1 MPYPERIPKSKAP
14 FRPLFVKELR
24 DLLSGRAFW
33 AALVIVILLTGYSY
47 IQAVNLY
54 AEASRSALKFPELAR
69 GISPL
74 DGILVPTLGSLY
86 LAVTFLFPF
95 IVIRSVGAEK
105 QSGALKMLVQM
116 PYSIAS
122 LVAAKLAAATCAW
135 SVMLLPSLLAMA
147 FWYGAGGHLAGAE
160 VANLV
165 LGHFLYASV
174 IAAISLLAAALA
186 ESSASAAI
194 AAVGV
199 TLGFWVLD
207 FAAAGNNGLLKS
219 LSGLSLTTVLRGFE
233 RGIFSLSAVA
243 GSLAA
248 ALGLALVAG
257 TWLHPGR
264 STGVRLFRSA
274 VALMMAVIAILAI
287 SQAGLFGDAT
297 EDRRN
302 SFSRTDESVLRTA
315 QGRLT
320 IEVFLAS
327 EDPRFY
333 DLERSILGKLNR
345 AMPDVRVIYA
355 DVGMD
360 KVLAGADDQYGQ
372 VVYRHENRQA
382 MSRSTSE
389 EEVLPIVFEIM
400 GLNRLP
406 PDDSAAYPGYPLVA
420 GTRWAKAVFYILLP
434 LAVLLIW
441 MITQNHLRFL
451 GKLEKNYE
459 TE

>member
-1 MPYPERIPKSKAP
+1 MAP
-14 FRPLFVKELR
+14 FWPLLMKEVR
-24 DLLSGRAFW
+24 ELLAGRAFW
-33 AALVIVILLTGYSY
+33 ATLMIVILLTGYSY

-54 AEASRSALKFPELAR
+54 TEASRSALKFPELSR

-95 IVIRSVGAEK
+95 IVIRTVGAEK

-116 PYSIAS
+116 PYSIPS

-135 SVMLLPSLLAMA
+135 LAMLLPSLLAMA
-147 FWYGAGGHLAGAE
+147 FWQGAGGHLAGAE
-160 VANLV
+160 VTNLV

-174 IAAISLLAAALA
+174 IVAISLLAAALA
-186 ESSASAAI
+186 ESPASAAI
-194 AAVGV
+194 AAVSV
-199 TLGFWVLD
+199 TFGFWVLD

-219 LSGLSLTTVLRGFE
+219 LAGLSLTTVLRGFE

-243 GSLAA
+243 GSLVAA
-248 ALGLALVAG
+248 IGLALVAG
-257 TWLHPGR
+257 IWLHPGR
-264 STGVRLFRSA
+264 STGSRFVRST
-274 VALMMAVIAILAI
+274 VALVMTVVAILAI
-287 SQAGLFGDAT
+287 SQANLFRDAT

-320 IEVFLAS
+320 IEVFLAA
-327 EDPRFY
+327 EDPRLY
-333 DLERSILGKLNR
+333 DLERSILGKLKR
-345 AMPDVRVIYA
+345 AMPDVTIIYA

-372 VVYRHENRQA
+372 VVYRHEDRQA

-406 PDDSAAYPGYPLVA
+406 PDESTVYPGYPLVA
-420 GTRWAKAVFYILLP
+420 GTRWAKTAFYILLP
-434 LAVLLIW
+434 LTVLLLW
-441 MITQNHLRFL
+441 LITQDPFRILRKI
-451 GKLEKNYE
+451 GDNS
-459 TE
+459 

>member
-1 MPYPERIPKSKAP
+1 MPCPEKIPSSNAP
-14 FRPLFVKELR
+14 FRPLFVKELQ
-24 DLLSGRAFW
+24 DILCGRAYW

-47 IQAVNLY
+47 IQAVTLY
-54 AEASRSALKFPELAR
+54 AEASRSALKFPELAK

-95 IVIRSVGAEK
+95 IVIRTVGAEK

-122 LVAAKLAAATCAW
+122 LVAAKLSAVACAW

-147 FWYGAGGHLAGAE
+147 FWYGAGGHLAIAE

-174 IAAISLLAAALA
+174 IAVISLLAAAVA

-194 AAVGV
+194 ASIGV

-207 FAAAGNNGLLKS
+207 FAAVGSSGLLTS
-219 LSGLSLTTVLRGFE
+219 LSDLSLTTVLRSFE
-233 RGIFSLSAVA
+233 RGIFSLSAVV

-257 TWLHPGR
+257 IWLHPGR
-264 STGVRLFRSA
+264 SAGARLFRSA
-274 VALMMAVIAILAI
+274 VALVMTVVVILAI
-287 SQAGLFGDAT
+287 SQSSLFRDAT

-302 SFSRTDESVLRTA
+302 SFSRADESVLRTA
-315 QGRLT
+315 QGQLT

-327 EDPRFY
+327 EDPRLY

-372 VVYRHENRQA
+372 VMYRHEDRQE

-406 PDDSAAYPGYPLVA
+406 SDESAVYPGYPLVA
-420 GTRWAKAVFYILLP
+420 GTRWAKATFYILLP
-434 LAVLLIW
+434 LAVLLLW
-441 MITQNHLRFL
+441 LMTQEPFHIIR
-451 GKLEKNYE
+451 KNGDNS
-459 TE
+459 

>member
-1 MPYPERIPKSKAP
+1 MPYPEMIPKSKAP
-14 FRPLFVKELR
+14 LRPLFVKELR
-24 DLLSGRAFW
+24 DLLAGRAFW
-33 AALVIVILLTGYSY
+33 AALVIVIMLTGYSY
-47 IQAVNLY
+47 IQAVSLY

-95 IVIRSVGAEK
+95 IVIRTVGAEK

-116 PYSIAS
+116 PYSIPL
-122 LVAAKLAAATCAW
+122 LVAAKLAAVACTW
-135 SVMLLPSLLAMA
+135 LVMLLPSLLTMT
-147 FWYGAGGHLAGAE
+147 FWQGAGGHLAGAE

-186 ESSASAAI
+186 ENPASAAI
-194 AAVGV
+194 TAVGI

-219 LSGLSLTTVLRGFE
+219 LSGLSLTTVLRNFE
-233 RGIFSLSAVA
+233 RGIFSLSAVL
-243 GSLAA
+243 GSLTA
-248 ALGLALVAG
+248 ALGLAFVAG
-257 TWLHPGR
+257 NWLHPGR
-264 STGVRLFRSA
+264 SAGTKLVRSA
-274 VALMMAVIAILAI
+274 VALVIAVIAILAI
-287 SQAGLFGDAT
+287 SHAHLFSDAT

-302 SFSRTDESVLRTA
+302 SFSRADESALRTA

-320 IEVFLAS
+320 IEVSLAA
-327 EDPRFY
+327 EDPRLY

-372 VVYRHENRQA
+372 VVYRHEDQQA

-400 GLNRLP
+400 GLKRLP
-406 PDDSAAYPGYPLVA
+406 PDESAAYPGYPLIA
-420 GTRWAKAVFYILLP
+420 GISWAKATLYILLP
-434 LAVLLIW
+434 LAVLLLW
-441 MITQNHLRFL
+441 LITQDPFRIVRKIGDN
-451 GKLEKNYE
+451 
-459 TE
+459 

>member
-1 MPYPERIPKSKAP
+1 MPYPEMIPKSKAP
-14 FRPLFVKELR
+14 LRPLFVKELR
-24 DLLSGRAFW
+24 DLLAGRAFW

-47 IQAVNLY
+47 IQAVSLY
-54 AEASRSALKFPELAR
+54 AEASRSAFKFPELAR

-95 IVIRSVGAEK
+95 IVIRTVGTEK
-105 QSGALKMLVQM
+105 ESGALKMLVQM
-116 PYSIAS
+116 PYSMPS
-122 LVAAKLAAATCAW
+122 LVAVKLAAAACTW
-135 SVMLLPSLLAMA
+135 LVMLLPSLLAMA
-147 FWYGAGGHLAGAE
+147 FWQGAGGHLAGAE

-186 ESSASAAI
+186 ENPASAAI

-207 FAAAGNNGLLKS
+207 FAAAGDNGLLKS

-233 RGIFSLSAVA
+233 RGIFSLSAVT

-248 ALGLALVAG
+248 ALGLTLVAG

-264 STGVRLFRSA
+264 STGARLVRSTMALV
-274 VALMMAVIAILAI
+274 VAMVAILAI
-287 SQAGLFGDAT
+287 SQAHQFGDAT

-320 IEVFLAS
+320 IEVFLAA
-327 EDPRFY
+327 EDPRLY
-333 DLERSILGKLNR
+333 DLERSILGKLKR
-345 AMPDVRVIYA
+345 AMPDVSVIYA

-372 VVYRHENRQA
+372 VVYRHEDRQA

-400 GLNRLP
+400 GLKRLP
-406 PDDSAAYPGYPLVA
+406 PDESAAYPGYPLVA
-420 GTRWAKAVFYILLP
+420 GTRWAKAAFYILLP
-434 LAVLLIW
+434 LAVLLLW
-441 MITQNHLRFL
+441 LVTQAPFRIVRKI
-451 GKLEKNYE
+451 GDKS
-459 TE
+459 

>member
-1 MPYPERIPKSKAP
+1 MPYLEKIPRSKAP
-14 FRPLFVKELR
+14 FWPLLVKELR

-54 AEASRSALKFPELAR
+54 AEASRSALKFPALAR
-69 GISPL
+69 GISSL

-95 IVIRSVGAEK
+95 IVIRTVGAEK

-116 PYSIAS
+116 PYSISS
-122 LVAAKLAAATCAW
+122 LVTAKLTAAACAW
-135 SVMLLPSLLAMA
+135 LAMLLPSLLAMA
-147 FWYGAGGHLAGAE
+147 LWQGAGGHLAGAE

-174 IAAISLLAAALA
+174 IAAISLLAAALTQNP
-186 ESSASAAI
+186 ASAAI

-219 LSGLSLTTVLRGFE
+219 LSGLSLSTVLRGFE
-233 RGIFSLSAVA
+233 RGICSLSAVA
-243 GSLAA
+243 GSLTA
-248 ALGLALVAG
+248 ALALAFVAG

-264 STGVRLFRSA
+264 SVSTKLVRSV
-274 VALMMAVIAILAI
+274 VALVVTMVAILAI
-287 SQAGLFGDAT
+287 SQVHLFGDAT
-297 EDRRN
+297 EDQRN
-302 SFSRTDESVLRTA
+302 SFSSTDESVLQTA

-320 IEVFLAS
+320 IEVFLAA
-327 EDPRFY
+327 EDPRLY
-333 DLERSILGKLNR
+333 DLKRSILGKLKR
-345 AMPDVRVIYA
+345 AMPDVMVIYA

-360 KVLAGADDQYGQ
+360 KILAGADDQYGQ
-372 VVYRHENRQA
+372 VIYRHEERQA

-389 EEVLPIVFEIM
+389 EEVLPIVFDIM
-400 GLNRLP
+400 GLKRLP
-406 PDDSAAYPGYPLVA
+406 PDKSAAYPGYPLVA
-420 GTRWAKAVFYILLP
+420 GTRGARAVFYILLP
-434 LAVLLIW
+434 LAVLLLW
-441 MITQNHLRFL
+441 LVTQDPFHIIRKF
-451 GKLEKNYE
+451 GDKS
-459 TE
+459 

>member
-1 MPYPERIPKSKAP
+1 MPYPEMIPKSKAP
-14 FRPLFVKELR
+14 LRPLFVKELR
-24 DLLSGRAFW
+24 DLLAGRAFW
-33 AALVIVILLTGYSY
+33 AALVIAILLTGYSY
-47 IQAVNLY
+47 IQAVSLY
-54 AEASRSALKFPELAR
+54 AEASRSAFKFPELAR

-86 LAVTFLFPF
+86 LGVTFLFPF
-95 IVIRSVGAEK
+95 IVIRAVGAEK
-105 QSGALKMLVQM
+105 QSGALKILVQM
-116 PYSIAS
+116 PYSI
-122 LVAAKLAAATCAW
+122 
-135 SVMLLPSLLAMA
+135 PS
-147 FWYGAGGHLAGAE
+147 
-160 VANLV
+160 
-165 LGHFLYASV
+165 
-174 IAAISLLAAALA
+174 LAAALA
-186 ESSASAAI
+186 ESPASAAI

-264 STGVRLFRSA
+264 SRGARLVRST
-274 VALMMAVIAILAI
+274 VALVVTMVAILAI
-287 SQAGLFGDAT
+287 SQAHLFGDAT

-315 QGRLT
+315 PGRLT

-327 EDPRFY
+327 EDPCLY

-355 DVGMD
+355 DVGID
-360 KVLAGADDQYGQ
+360 KLLAGADEQYGQ
-372 VVYRHENRQA
+372 VVYHHEDRQV

-389 EEVLPIVFEIM
+389 EEVLPIVFEII
-400 GLNRLP
+400 GLKRLL
-406 PDDSAAYPGYPLVA
+406 PDESAAYPGYPLVA
-420 GTRWAKAVFYILLP
+420 GTRWAKATFYILLP
-434 LAVLLIW
+434 LSVLLLW
-441 MITQNHLRFL
+441 LITQDPLRIVR
-451 GKLEKNYE
+451 KI
-459 TE
+459 

>member
-1 MPYPERIPKSKAP
+1 MIPKSKP
-14 FRPLFVKELR
+14 PWGPLFLKELR
-24 DLLSGRAFW
+24 DLSAGRAFW

-47 IQAVNLY
+47 IQAVTLY
-54 AEASRSALKFPELAR
+54 AEASRSALKYPDLAR

-95 IVIRSVGAEK
+95 IVIRTVGAEK

-116 PYSIAS
+116 PYSIPS

-135 SVMLLPSLLAMA
+135 SVMLWPSLLALA
-147 FWYGAGGHLAGAE
+147 FWQGAGGHLAGAE

-174 IAAISLLAAALA
+174 IASISLLAAALA

-207 FAAAGNNGLLKS
+207 FAAAGNNGVLKS
-219 LSGLSLTTVLRGFE
+219 LAGFSLTTVLRSFE
-233 RGIFSLSAVA
+233 RGIFSFSAVV

-248 ALGLALVAG
+248 ALGLMLVAG

-264 STGVRLFRSA
+264 STGARLVRSA
-274 VALMMAVIAILAI
+274 VTLVMTVIVILAV

-302 SFSRTDESVLRTA
+302 SFSRTDESVLKKA

-320 IEVFLAS
+320 IEVNLAA
-327 EDPRFY
+327 EDPRLY
-333 DLERSILGKLNR
+333 DLERSILGKLKR
-345 AMPDVRVIYA
+345 ALPDVRVIYA

-360 KVLAGADDQYGQ
+360 KVLAGTDDQYGQ
-372 VVYRHENRQA
+372 VVYRHKDRQA

-406 PDDSAAYPGYPLVA
+406 SDESATYPGYPLVA
-420 GTRWAKAVFYILLP
+420 GTYWPKMAFSILLP
-434 LAVLLIW
+434 LIALLLW
-441 MITQNHLRFL
+441 VITQNQLRFL
-451 GKLEKNYE
+451 GKLKKNHE
-459 TE
+459 IE